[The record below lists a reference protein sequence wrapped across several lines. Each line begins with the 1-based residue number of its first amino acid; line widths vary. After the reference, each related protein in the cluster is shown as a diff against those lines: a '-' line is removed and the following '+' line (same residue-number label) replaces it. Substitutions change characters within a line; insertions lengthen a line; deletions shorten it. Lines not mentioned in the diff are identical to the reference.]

1 MAILSDGVFA
11 FYGLLILLNLAPLPF
26 GSILPWA
33 ESLLT
38 FSVFGLLA
46 ASAVRPGISPAT
58 GSQTAERGLGILLVL
73 WALAVA
79 FALFQVLPL
88 PPGVVAAMSPA
99 LRDLYAWALPDY
111 GQGGLWR
118 SLSTTPGATIESGL
132 LIGACGT
139 AFFLVARYWRSRERI
154 LALAV
159 TVVVVGAGEAV
170 FGLIHVGG
178 SLSVSRPASGTFVNR
193 NHFAALLAMALCVGV
208 GLLLSRWRAG
218 VVAPVSHLHFD
229 RWFRTTPLIL
239 ACLSILAGIIFS
251 FSRMGLTAPILM
263 LVLFGGVW
271 LSGPVSNR
279 IRLVGIGVG
288 LVLLLLMAGALPGL
302 GVVADRLRTLE
313 EASRV
318 AAWAGTYA
326 LYQSSP
332 AFGIGLGGLLDN
344 LPRFL
349 TVPISEPL
357 DHSHNE
363 LLEVLAEG
371 GVIYAALIGSGLI
384 VYFASVV
391 PAFFRQDDPVARGL
405 GAGFLA
411 ASAAVLLHSLVDF
424 PLRMPA
430 NALYLSV
437 IMGMGWAII
446 LTPSPSRES
455 IALKAQ

>member
-1 MAILSDGVFA
+1 MAILADGAFA
-11 FYGLLILLNLAPLPF
+11 FYGLVALLILAPLPF

-33 ESLLT
+33 ESFLT

-46 ASAVRPGISPAT
+46 ATAVRAGISPAT
-58 GSQTAERGLGILLVL
+58 GSQTAERGLGTLLVL

-99 LRDLYAWALPDY
+99 LRELYGWVLPDY
-111 GQGGLWR
+111 GPGGVWR

-132 LIGACGT
+132 LIGACGS
-139 AFFLVARYWRSRERI
+139 AFFLVARCWRSRERI

-159 TVVVVGAGEAV
+159 TVVVVGAGEAI
-170 FGLIHVGG
+170 FGLIQVGG
-178 SLSVSRPASGTFVNR
+178 SLSGPASGTFVNR

-218 VVAPVSHLHFD
+218 AVAPVSHLHFD

-239 ACLSILAGIIFS
+239 ACLTILAGIIFS
-251 FSRMGLTAPILM
+251 YSRMGLTAPIVM

-271 LSGPVSNR
+271 LSGPVSHR
-279 IRLVGIGVG
+279 IRLVGTGAG
-288 LVLLLLMAGALPGL
+288 LVLLLLMAGAWPAL
-302 GVVADRLRTLE
+302 GVVADRFTTLE
-313 EASRV
+313 ETSRV
-318 AAWAGTYA
+318 VAWEGTYA
-326 LYQSSP
+326 LFQSSP

-349 TVPISEPL
+349 TLPISEPFQ
-357 DHSHNE
+357 HSHNE
-363 LLEVLAEG
+363 PLEVLAEG

-384 VYFASVV
+384 VYFATVV
-391 PAFFRQDDPVARGL
+391 PACFRQHDPVARGL
-405 GAGFLA
+405 GAGCLA
-411 ASAAVLLHSLVDF
+411 ASAAVLLQSLVEF

-446 LTPSPSRES
+446 LTPSPSEEP
-455 IALKAQ
+455 IALKAP